1 MSNTVN
7 VPTPGTTPENPRRI
21 RSFVL
26 RAGRITDAQS
36 RALEQLWP
44 RFGIDLA
51 SHAEAACAPA
61 SPIDFDA
68 VFGRRAPRVLEIG
81 FGNGDNLA
89 SLAAAQRERDFMG
102 AEVHVAGVGHLL
114 LEAERLD
121 LRNLRIV
128 RHDAVDLLERHI
140 APGSLDEVLVL
151 FPDPW
156 HKSRHH
162 KRRLIQP
169 AFVALLASRMR
180 SGALLQLA
188 TDWEPYAAQM
198 LEVLGASPDFENAAP
213 GGGFTERPAWRIVTR
228 FERRGHRLG
237 HGVWDLSFRR
247 R

>member
-1 MSNTVN
+1 MSNQA
-7 VPTPGTTPENPRRI
+7 PILASSATPETARRI

-26 RAGRITDAQS
+26 RAGRITGAQS
-36 RALEQLWP
+36 RALEHSWP

-51 SHAEAACAPA
+51 ADAEGAHAPA
-61 SPIDFDA
+61 MPIDLDA
-68 VFGRRAPRVLEIG
+68 VFGRSAPHVLEIG

-89 SLAAAQRERDFMG
+89 ALAAAQPERDFIG

-140 APGSLDEVLVL
+140 APGALDEVLVL

-169 AFVALLASRMR
+169 AFVALVASRMR

-198 LEVLGASPDFENAAP
+198 LDVLGTSPDFENATP
-213 GGGFTERPAWRIVTR
+213 GGGFAARPAWRIVTR